1 MHIVVYCIY
10 TLYYI
15 HMYIYKNTTFNTI
28 NRVDTF
34 SMKIDD
40 YYVMKFSS
48 LPLQFIAMSFFYI
61 KMLHFSARNFY
72 ARIQFT
78 L

>member
-1 MHIVVYCIY
+1 
-10 TLYYI
+10 
-15 HMYIYKNTTFNTI
+15 MYIYKNTTFNTI

-48 LPLQFIAMSFFYI
+48 LPLQFIAMSFSI
-61 KMLHFSARNFY
+61 
-72 ARIQFT
+72 
-78 L
+78 